1 MRINKNLFALALGS
15 ALLALSPLMAN
26 AGVNEM
32 AKKCDEC
39 HGKGGNSTKEKV
51 PTIAGFSAATLED
64 ILTQY
69 KEGDRKGVE
78 FKKDDGTKTDMNAVA
93 KKLSEADIKALAKHY
108 AAQKFKPHKQAFD
121 AKLAKK
127 GAKLHDRKCEKCH
140 SDGGTNPE
148 DDAAL
153 LAGQWRAYLE
163 EQFQLIKDRDRHV
176 PKKMWKKFKKL
187 NDAKIKALIEY
198 YVSQQ

>member
-1 MRINKNLFALALGS
+1 MQISRNLFALTLGAALF
-15 ALLALSPLMAN
+15 ALSPLAAD
-26 AGVNEM
+26 AGTNDL

-39 HGKGGNSTKEKV
+39 HGKGGNSTEEKV

-78 FKKDDGTKTDMNAVA
+78 FKKDDGTKTDMNEIA
-93 KKLSEADIKALAKHY
+93 KKLSDADIKALAKHY
-108 AAQKFKPHKQAFD
+108 AAQTFKPHKQAFD
-121 AKLAKK
+121 SKLAKK
-127 GAKLHDRKCEKCH
+127 GAKIHDRKCEKCH
-140 SDGGTNPE
+140 SEGGTNPE

-163 EQFQLIKDRDRHV
+163 EQFQLIKDHDRQV

-187 NDAKIKALIEY
+187 KEKHMKALIEY